1 MHFLCFF
8 FSGENMQELSLT
20 LFKKIFWFLTILLLY
35 ELVPK
40 WQAKEINFDCS
51 GCMQN
56 KKKLMDITNK

>member
-1 MHFLCFF
+1 
-8 FSGENMQELSLT
+8 MQELSLT
-20 LFKKIFWFLTILLLY
+20 LFKKIFWYMTILLLY

-56 KKKLMDITNK
+56 KKKLMDVTNK